1 MIHTPVETS
10 GVVVLYRKDQCNQ
23 QSVSQGET
31 AASLINCVACINAAD
46 AAQLLGVHGS
56 SYWPVSID
64 SWRRLPVCAGKLPR
78 NSIDCNATA
87 PDGP

>member
-46 AAQLLGVHGS
+46 AAQLLECMAIVTGVRGS
-56 SYWPVSID
+56 
-64 SWRRLPVCAGKLPR
+64 CHE
-78 NSIDCNATA
+78 TA
-87 PDGP
+87 